1 RPRAKDYDDT
11 TQELLAIAIDSFR
24 CRISAINGFPDHQTE
39 AEFVK
44 QSWAKACLELNVM
57 MPITPVL
64 AKLITRRG
72 PKVRGELKTKVR
84 ALVELVHGFE
94 SGQNKTNVRK
104 NRVLAED
111 LKEGFGYCY
120 KARSFFLRKGLYKA
134 KIIQKAANVMWFN
147 NRRDEGAM
155 HPDIFGPEF
164 PRPALA
170 LILSSIDCSIDEWAT
185 GIKTDVPFTA
195 TDYRSVYQEHLKCL
209 AEFEEHTKPHN
220 ILGNILTRMHNIGR

>member
-1 RPRAKDYDDT
+1 
-11 TQELLAIAIDSFR
+11 
-24 CRISAINGFPDHQTE
+24 
-39 AEFVK
+39 
-44 QSWAKACLELNVM
+44 
-57 MPITPVL
+57 
-64 AKLITRRG
+64 
-72 PKVRGELKTKVR
+72 
-84 ALVELVHGFE
+84 
-94 SGQNKTNVRK
+94 
-104 NRVLAED
+104 
-111 LKEGFGYCY
+111 
-120 KARSFFLRKGLYKA
+120 
-134 KIIQKAANVMWFN
+134 MWFN